1 MEIFKSNKT
10 YDFMGK
16 RLPFLGFSAFLV
28 VASFVLLFTK
38 GLNLG
43 IDFSGGTLVQVQ
55 YTQNAPIDKIRDVL
69 STNAVEQMP
78 LGYEKFDNATVTKFG
93 SDSEVIIKIPTSTTT
108 LGKDIGDDVREILK
122 PTGQYEIRRVDMVG
136 PKVGNALQEKGIM
149 ALSLALIVI
158 LIYVSYRFEWRF
170 AIASILALIHDI
182 SIALGAIVLFNIDVN
197 LDILAAILTIL
208 GYSLNDTIIVFD
220 RIREGVNTSKENHLD
235 SVVNESVSRT
245 LSRTTLTSLTTF
257 FVVLTLYIFGG
268 EIISGFSF
276 TLLVGVVVGTY
287 SSIFIAASFLVQLNF
302 SISDYRA
309 VEAEKEKRK
318 KEKDRIRAQFEQGT
332 V

>member
-1 MEIFKSNKT
+1 MEIFGSNKT

-16 RLPFLGFSAFLV
+16 RIPFLGFSALLV
-28 VASFVLLFTK
+28 TISFVLLLTK

-43 IDFSGGTLVQVQ
+43 IDFSGGTLVQVK
-55 YTQNAPIDKIRDVL
+55 YTQVAPIDQIR
-69 STNAVEQMP
+69 STLLADQKFEKAV
-78 LGYEKFDNATVTKFG
+78 VTKFG
-93 SDSEVIIKIPTSTTT
+93 SDNEIIIRIPTSTTT
-108 LGKDIGDDVREILK
+108 LGKDIGDDIRILLK
-122 PTGQYEIRRVDMVG
+122 PTGEYEIRRVDMVG
-136 PKVGNALQEKGIM
+136 PKVGDALQEKGLM

-158 LIYVSYRFEWRF
+158 LIYVSFRFEWRF
-170 AIASILALIHDI
+170 AVASILALIHDI
-182 SIALGAIVLFNIDVN
+182 SIALGAIVLFNVDVN

-220 RIREGVNTSKENHLD
+220 RIREGVSTSKENHLD
-235 SVVNESVSRT
+235 KVVNESVSMT

-257 FVVLTLYIFGG
+257 FVVLTLYMFGG

-276 TLLVGVVVGTY
+276 TLLVGVIVGTY

-309 VEAEKEKRK
+309 GEAKKELRK
-318 KEKDRIRAQFEQGT
+318 KEKDRMRAQFEQGT

>member
-1 MEIFKSNKT
+1 MEIFRSNSIF
-10 YDFMGK
+10 DFMGK
-16 RLPFLGFSAFLV
+16 RLPFLVLSFLLV
-28 VASFVLLFTK
+28 TASLTLLFTK
-38 GLNLG
+38 GLTLG
-43 IDFSGGTLVQVQ
+43 IDFSGGTLVQVKYEQ
-55 YTQNAPIDKIRDVL
+55 KAPIEKIRQVL
-69 STNAVEQMP
+69 ESNP
-78 LGYEKFDNATVTKFG
+78 NYEKAVVTEFG
-93 SDSEVIIKIPTSTTT
+93 SIEEVIVRIPTASSA
-108 LGKDIGDDVREILK
+108 LGKDIGDEIRTLLK
-122 PTGQYEIRRVDMVG
+122 PTGEFEVRRVDMVG
-136 PKVGNALQEKGIM
+136 PKVGNALQEKGLM

-170 AIASILALIHDI
+170 AIASILALIHDV

-220 RIREGVNTSKENHLD
+220 RIREGIETSKESDLN

-257 FVVLTLYIFGG
+257 FVVLTLYLFGG
-268 EIISGFSF
+268 EIINGFSF
-276 TLLVGVVVGTY
+276 TLLVGIIVGTY
-287 SSIFIAASFLVQLNF
+287 SSIFVAASFLVQLKF
-302 SISDYRA
+302 SIKNYRNIL
-309 VEAEKEKRK
+309 AEKEKRQ

>member
-1 MEIFKSNKT
+1 MEIFKQNKT

-16 RLPFLGFSAFLV
+16 RLPFLGFSALLV
-28 VASFVLLFTK
+28 IVSFVLLFTK

-55 YTQNAPIDKIRDVL
+55 YTQNAPIDKVRDVL
-69 STNAVEQMP
+69 STN
-78 LGYEKFDNATVTKFG
+78 EKFDKAVVTKFG
-93 SDSEVIIKIPTSTTT
+93 SDSEIIIKIPTSTTT

-122 PTGQYEIRRVDMVG
+122 TTGEYEIRRVDMVG

-149 ALSLALIVI
+149 ALSLALVII

-170 AIASILALIHDI
+170 AVASILALIHDI
-182 SIALGAIVLFNIDVN
+182 SIALGAIVLFNVDVN

-235 SVVNESVSRT
+235 SVVNESVSMT

-257 FVVLTLYIFGG
+257 FVVLTLYLFGG
-268 EIISGFSF
+268 EIINGFSF

-309 VEAEKEKRK
+309 VQAEKDKRK
-318 KEKDRIRAQFEQGT
+318 KEKDRMRAQFEQGT

>member
-16 RLPFLGFSAFLV
+16 RLPFLSFSAILV
-28 VASFVLLFTK
+28 ITSLVLLFTK

-55 YTQNAPIDKIRDVL
+55 YTKVAPVQDIRDIL
-69 STNAVEQMP
+69 EKDIRFDKAV
-78 LGYEKFDNATVTKFG
+78 VTKFG
-93 SDSEVIIKIPTSTTT
+93 TDKEIIIKIPTSTTE
-108 LGKDIGDDVREILK
+108 LGKDIGDDIRDILK
-122 PTGQYEIRRVDMVG
+122 VTGSYEIRRIDMVG
-136 PKVGNALQEKGIM
+136 PKVGDALQEKGIM

-158 LIYVSYRFEWRF
+158 LIYVSFRFEWRF

-220 RIREGVNTSKENHLD
+220 RIREGVTKSKENDLD
-235 SVVNESVSRT
+235 KVVNDSVSRT

-257 FVVLTLYIFGG
+257 FVVFTLYLFGG
-268 EIISGFSF
+268 EIINGFSF
-276 TLLVGVVVGTY
+276 TLLVGIVVGTY
-287 SSIFIAASFLVQLNF
+287 SSIFVAASFLVQLNF
-302 SISDYRA
+302 SISNYRT
-309 VEAEKEKRK
+309 VEAEKEKRQ
-318 KEKDRIRAQFEQGT
+318 KEKDRLRAQFEQGT

>member
-10 YDFMGK
+10 YNFMGK
-16 RLPFLGFSAFLV
+16 RLPFLAFSAFLV
-28 VASFVLLFTK
+28 IGSFVLLFTK

-55 YTQNAPIDKIRDVL
+55 YTKTAPIDKIRDLL
-69 STNAVEQMP
+69 STNKKFEKAV
-78 LGYEKFDNATVTKFG
+78 VTKFG
-93 SDSEVIIKIPTSTTT
+93 SDSEIIIKIPTSTTT
-108 LGKDIGDDVREILK
+108 LGKDIGDDVRTILK
-122 PTGQYEIRRVDMVG
+122 STGEYKIRRVDMVG

-149 ALSLALIVI
+149 ALSLALFVI
-158 LIYVSYRFEWRF
+158 LLYVSFRFEWRF

-182 SIALGAIVLFNIDVN
+182 SIALGAIVLFSVDVN

-235 SVVNESVSRT
+235 KVVNESVSMT

-257 FVVLTLYIFGG
+257 FVVLTLYLFGG
-268 EIISGFSF
+268 EIINGFSF

-302 SISDYRA
+302 SISDYRL
-309 VEAEKEKRK
+309 VQAEKEKRR
-318 KEKDRIRAQFEQGT
+318 KEKDRLRAQFEQGT

>member
-1 MEIFKSNKT
+1 MEIFKQNKT

-16 RLPFLGFSAFLV
+16 RIPFLGFSALLV
-28 VASFVLLFTK
+28 IISFVLLFTK

-69 STNAVEQMP
+69 FEDERFT
-78 LGYEKFDNATVTKFG
+78 KATVTKFG
-93 SDSEVIIKIPTSTTT
+93 SDSEIIIKIPTASTE
-108 LGKDIGDDVREILK
+108 LGKDIGDDIRVILK
-122 PTGQYEIRRVDMVG
+122 STGDYEIRRVDMVG
-136 PKVGNALQEKGIM
+136 PKVGNALQEKGIT
-149 ALSLALIVI
+149 ALVLALIII
-158 LIYVSYRFEWRF
+158 LIYVSFRFEWRF

-182 SIALGAIVLFNIDVN
+182 TIALGAIVLFNVDVN

-235 SVVNESVSRT
+235 SVVNESISRT

-257 FVVLTLYIFGG
+257 FVVFTLYMFGG

-276 TLLVGVVVGTY
+276 TLLIGIIVGTY

-302 SISDYRA
+302 SISDYRESQA
-309 VEAEKEKRK
+309 KKDKQRK
-318 KEKDRIRAQFEQGT
+318 DKDRLRAQFEQGT
-332 V
+332 I

>member
-1 MEIFKSNKT
+1 MEIFKSNDI
-10 YDFMGK
+10 YNFMGK
-16 RLPFLGFSAFLV
+16 RVPFLGLSSLLV
-28 VASFVLLFTK
+28 IVSFVLLFTK

-43 IDFSGGTLVQVQ
+43 IDFSGGTLAQVK
-55 YTQNAPIDKIRDVL
+55 YSHNAPIEKIREVL
-69 STNAVEQMP
+69 KTDSR
-78 LGYEKFDNATVTKFG
+78 FDKASVTKFG
-93 SDSEVIIKIPTSTTT
+93 SDLEVIIKIPTSTTT
-108 LGKDIGDDVREILK
+108 LGKDIGDDLREILK
-122 PTGQYEIRRVDMVG
+122 PTGEYKIRRVDMVG
-136 PKVGNALQEKGIM
+136 PKVGDALQEKGLS
-149 ALSLALIVI
+149 ALALALIMI

-170 AIASILALIHDI
+170 AVASILALIHDI

-220 RIREGVNTSKENHLD
+220 RIREGVTTSKENELD
-235 SVVNESVSRT
+235 KVVNESVSRT

-257 FVVLTLYIFGG
+257 FVVLTLYLFGG

-302 SISDYRA
+302 SIDSYRKS
-309 VEAEKEKRK
+309 EALKEKRQ
-318 KEKDRIRAQFEQGT
+318 KEKDRLRAQFEQGT

>member
-16 RLPFLGFSAFLV
+16 RLPFLGFSTILV
-28 VASFVLLFTK
+28 LASLILLFTK

-55 YTQNAPIDKIRDVL
+55 YEKAAPIKEIRNTL
-69 STNAVEQMP
+69 SKNIQF
-78 LGYEKFDNATVTKFG
+78 EKSVVTEFG
-93 SDSEVIIKIPTSTTT
+93 TPEEVIIKIPTTSTSIE
-108 LGKDIGDDVREILK
+108 KDIGDEIRSILK
-122 PTGQYEIRRVDMVG
+122 PTGDFTIRRVDIVG
-136 PKVGNALQEKGIM
+136 PKVGGALQEKGIM
-149 ALSLALIVI
+149 ALSLALLVI
-158 LIYVSYRFEWRF
+158 LIYVSFRFEWRF

-182 SIALGAIVLFNIDVN
+182 SIALGAIVLFSVDVN

-220 RIREGVNTSKENHLD
+220 RIREGVTTSKENELNK
-235 SVVNESVSRT
+235 VVNESVSNT

-257 FVVLTLYIFGG
+257 FVVLTLYLFGG
-268 EIISGFSF
+268 EIINGFSF
-276 TLLVGVVVGTY
+276 TLLVGIVVGTY
-287 SSIFIAASFLVQLNF
+287 SSIFVAASFLVQLNF
-302 SISDYRA
+302 SIANYREN
-309 VEAEKEKRK
+309 EALKEKRS
-318 KEKDRIRAQFEQGT
+318 KEKDKLRAQFEQGT

>member
-1 MEIFKSNKT
+1 MEIFRSGNT
-10 YDFMGK
+10 YDFMAK
-16 RLPFLGFSAFLV
+16 RLPFLGLSSVLV
-28 VASFVLLFTK
+28 VASFILIFTK

-55 YTQNAPIDKIRDVL
+55 YEQAAPIDKIRDVL
-69 STNAVEQMP
+69 KTDERF
-78 LGYEKFDNATVTKFG
+78 EKANVTKFG
-93 SDSEVIIKIPTSTTT
+93 SDSEVIVRIPTSTTT
-108 LGKDIGDDVREILK
+108 LGKDIGDDIRDILK
-122 PTGQYEIRRVDMVG
+122 PTGEYEVRRVDMVG
-136 PKVGNALQEKGIM
+136 PKVGDALKEKG
-149 ALSLALIVI
+149 LSALALALVVI
-158 LIYVSYRFEWRF
+158 LAYVSYRFEWRF

-182 SIALGAIVLFNIDVN
+182 SIALGAIVLFNVDVN

-220 RIREGVNTSKENHLD
+220 RIREGVTTSKESELNI
-235 SVVNESVSRT
+235 VVNESVSNT

-257 FVVLTLYIFGG
+257 FVVLTLYLFGG

-276 TLLVGVVVGTY
+276 TLLIGVVVGTY

-302 SISDYRA
+302 SISNYRA
-309 VEAEKEKRK
+309 NEAEKEKRQ
-318 KEKDRIRAQFEQGT
+318 KEKDRMRAQFEQGM